1 MKAFRPESA
10 VELQRLALLLL
21 SSARAVTPPGIVLV
35 QQTQLRKIC
44 GTWPILTAIYLT
56 TAR

>member
-44 GTWPILTAIYLT
+44 GMWQILTAIYPT